1 MVCGPVNG
9 PSWGAFGQRL
19 RGLRPRVARPASRV
33 WNTLKTVL
41 QIVVMWGVLLV
52 LMPLAIHWGES
63 RFGMPAWPG
72 AGPGMERIGAVLG
85 AVLTV
90 AGSLLGLWTA
100 NVLVR
105 DGAGTPL
112 PLDTARELVV
122 AGPYRHVRNPMAIGG
137 FGQGIGVAVWLGA
150 PAVLAYVA
158 VGMAIWQWIAR
169 PWEERDLEERFGD
182 RYRRYRAA
190 VPCWL
195 PRLAPYDGLP
205 AGDAVTDRTQD
216 GGR

>member
-1 MVCGPVNG
+1 MG
-9 PSWGAFGQRL
+9 SIRA
-19 RGLRPRVARPASRV
+19 AASR
-33 WNTLKTVL
+33 
-41 QIVVMWGVLLV
+41 
-52 LMPLAIHWGES
+52 
-63 RFGMPAWPG
+63 
-72 AGPGMERIGAVLG
+72 
-85 AVLTV
+85 
-90 AGSLLGLWTA
+90 
-100 NVLVR
+100 
-105 DGAGTPL
+105 PL
-112 PLDTARELVV
+112 PLDTAREIVV

-158 VGMAIWQWIAR
+158 VVMAIWQWIAR

-195 PRLAPYDGLP
+195 PRLAPYNDLP
-205 AGDAVTDRTQD
+205 AGDVSRDRAQD